1 MGDARVAEAHHRRLP
16 GTPRVVG
23 EMRRWHASLLLAC
36 SAVGCLAGVL
46 SPTLWVNWSGSPLAV
61 VAAFPVVALAGS
73 VILASL
79 TGQLGTGLLLLVGAV
94 GVSVPLL
101 MLSWFTVG
109 PSALVGLWM
118 LGAGLLSW
126 SDRRSRAAVVRSGAL
141 VLVAGLGQI
150 AAWWFVPAAPEAAA
164 VVLNVL
170 IVGFLAWQALRCAP
184 AAMPADHQSI

>member
-1 MGDARVAEAHHRRLP
+1 M
-16 GTPRVVG
+16 
-23 EMRRWHASLLLAC
+23 
-36 SAVGCLAGVL
+36 
-46 SPTLWVNWSGSPLAV
+46 AV

-73 VILASL
+73 VILAGL
-79 TGQLGTGLLLLVGAV
+79 TGQLGSGLLLLVGAV

-101 MLSWFTVG
+101 MLSWFAVG
-109 PSALVGLWM
+109 PSALVGLWL

-126 SDRRSRAAVVRSGAL
+126 SDRRSQAAVVRSGAL

-170 IVGFLAWQALRCAP
+170 IVGFLAWQALRWAP
-184 AAMPADHQSI
+184 GLGRQLNKASSRSIPSSPSPGRSRI

>member
-1 MGDARVAEAHHRRLP
+1 M
-16 GTPRVVG
+16 
-23 EMRRWHASLLLAC
+23 
-36 SAVGCLAGVL
+36 
-46 SPTLWVNWSGSPLAV
+46 
-61 VAAFPVVALAGS
+61 AGS